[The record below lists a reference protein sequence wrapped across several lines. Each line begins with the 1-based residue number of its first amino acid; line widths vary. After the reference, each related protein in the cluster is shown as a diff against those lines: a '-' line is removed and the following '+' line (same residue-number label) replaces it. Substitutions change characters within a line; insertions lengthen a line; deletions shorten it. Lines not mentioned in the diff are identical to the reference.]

1 VAGDRGYR
9 LNKITLMP
17 FGAVVSGESSELNF
31 KDELII
37 AFAGPITNLLVAIFF
52 IAFWWIF
59 PESYPYTELAVSANL
74 SMALI
79 NCIPAYPLD
88 GGRILSAFLS
98 IKVRRKRAIFIC
110 KLLGII
116 FSIIILCLFILSIF
130 NSINISILFFALFIF
145 FGAISREKDIVY
157 LKIYKGISAKRLSKG
172 VIIKRFAVDKSTTV
186 KRLLTLLDEDC
197 INEVDIYEGERCV
210 YTLKQEKIKK
220 FPLVQDVMVYGAV
233 SGVSTDDV
241 QVAASIYPNQEK
253 AAGLTSY
260 EILETLQK
268 EIDRIN
274 DELPLYQQIQMI
286 NIREQEF
293 SKTAL
298 KKIKRHLV

>member
-1 VAGDRGYR
+1 MGCIKLKIHPLFYLLGLYYALTNKLLLFVVCTLTAVIHELGHSLVAGDRGYR

-98 IKVRRKRAIFIC
+98 IKGGRKRAIFIC

-116 FSIIILCLFILSIF
+116 FSIILLCLFILSIF
-130 NSINISILFFALFIF
+130 NSVNISILFFALFIF
-145 FGAISREKDIVY
+145 FGAI
-157 LKIYKGISAKRLSKG
+157 
-172 VIIKRFAVDKSTTV
+172 
-186 KRLLTLLDEDC
+186 
-197 INEVDIYEGERCV
+197 
-210 YTLKQEKIKK
+210 
-220 FPLVQDVMVYGAV
+220 
-233 SGVSTDDV
+233 
-241 QVAASIYPNQEK
+241 
-253 AAGLTSY
+253 
-260 EILETLQK
+260 
-268 EIDRIN
+268 
-274 DELPLYQQIQMI
+274 
-286 NIREQEF
+286 IRE
-293 SKTAL
+293 
-298 KKIKRHLV
+298 

>member
-1 VAGDRGYR
+1 MGRIKLKIHPLFYLLGLYYAFANKLLLFVVCTLTAVIHELGHSLVAGDRGYR

-37 AFAGPITNLLVAIFF
+37 ALAGPLTNLLVAIFF

-59 PESYPYTELAVSANL
+59 PESYPYTELAVNANL

-98 IKVRRKRAIFIC
+98 IKSGRKRAIFIC

-116 FSIIILCLFILSIF
+116 FSIILLCLFILSIF

-172 VIIKRFAVDKSTTV
+172 VIVKRFAVDKSTTV
-186 KRLLTLLDEDC
+186 KRLLTLLDDDC
-197 INEVDIYEGERCV
+197 INEVDIYDNERCV
-210 YTLKQEKIKK
+210 YTLKPEKIKK
-220 FPLVQDVMVYGAV
+220 IM
-233 SGVSTDDV
+233 
-241 QVAASIYPNQEK
+241 EK
-253 AAGLTSY
+253 G
-260 EILETLQK
+260 
-268 EIDRIN
+268 
-274 DELPLYQQIQMI
+274 ELLSPIEKYI
-286 NIREQEF
+286 
-293 SKTAL
+293 AL
-298 KKIKRHLV
+298 

>member
-1 VAGDRGYR
+1 MGCIKLKIHPLFYLLGLYYAFTNKLLLFVVCTLTAVIHELGHSLVAGDRGYR

-52 IAFWWIF
+52 IAFWWIV

-220 FPLVQDVMVYGAV
+220 IM
-233 SGVSTDDV
+233 
-241 QVAASIYPNQEK
+241 EK
-253 AAGLTSY
+253 G
-260 EILETLQK
+260 
-268 EIDRIN
+268 
-274 DELPLYQQIQMI
+274 ELLAPIEKYIAI
-286 NIREQEF
+286 
-293 SKTAL
+293 
-298 KKIKRHLV
+298 